1 MSDRRSPD
9 TDTVVAELI
18 RTVGLAQAGVG
29 QPTVRGEDP
38 ALPSVFRVGTA
49 AAGCVGATWAVAATL
64 WHLRGAPPRPVTL
77 DVREAAI
84 SFRSERYLRLGGR
97 ALEPWDPLSGDYR
110 AGDGRWVR
118 LHCNYAHH
126 RRAAA
131 AALGAAEDRTA
142 VAAAVG
148 SIPAAAAEERAVAA
162 GGCAAMMRS
171 PPEWRRHPQFSALA
185 QRPLVDV
192 RRLDGDGSG
201 QRLLPAGRPLEGI
214 RVLDLTRVIAGPVC
228 GRVLASL
235 GADVLR
241 VGAGHLPDA
250 DLVVIDTGFGKR
262 FCHLDLRTEPGQEAL
277 RGLVRNCDVFIQ
289 GYRPGALARLGFDMD
304 AIAELR
310 PGVVCVSISAYGGT
324 GPWGARRGFDSL
336 VQMVTGIAH
345 EGAAAV
351 GMDEPRPLPAQALDH
366 GTGWL
371 GALGV
376 LAALIRRREEGG
388 SWAVE
393 LSLARTSQWLDG
405 LGRIDGLDA
414 RDPTLDDVADL
425 LDTVATPFGEVTHV
439 RPPGSIAGAEP
450 RWETP
455 PHRPGEDRA
464 VWL

>member
-1 MSDRRSPD
+1 MDA
-9 TDTVVAELI
+9 VVAELI
-18 RTVGLAQAGVG
+18 RTVGLAQAGVA
-29 QPTVRGEDP
+29 QPTILGEDP

-49 AAGCVGATWAVAATL
+49 AAGCIGATLAAAAEL
-64 WHLRGAPPRPVTL
+64 WRLRGGRLSPARL

-97 ALEPWDPLSGDYR
+97 ALELWDPLSGDYQ

-131 AALGAAEDRTA
+131 AALGAAEDRPA

-148 SIPAAAAEERAVAA
+148 SIPAAAAEERVVSA
-162 GGCAAMMRS
+162 GGCAAMMRTLQ
-171 PPEWRRHPQFSALA
+171 EWRRHPQCSALA

-192 RRLDGDGSG
+192 WRLGGGDRSG
-201 QRLLPAGRPLEGI
+201 QPLLPAGRPLERI

-235 GADVLR
+235 GAEVLR

-277 RGLVRNCDVFIQ
+277 RGLVRECDVFLQ
-289 GYRPGALARLGFDMD
+289 GYRPGALARRGFGMD

-345 EGAAAV
+345 EGAAAAGV
-351 GMDEPRPLPAQALDH
+351 DEPRPLPAQALDH

-371 GALGV
+371 AALGV
-376 LAALIRRREEGG
+376 IAALIRRREEGG

-405 LGRIDGLDA
+405 LGRINGLDA

-425 LDTVATPFGEVTHV
+425 LDTIATPFGEVTHV
-439 RPPGSIAGAEP
+439 RPPGSMAGNEP

-455 PHRPGEDRA
+455 PHRPGEDGA